1 MKPVPRSLL
10 SEARSRHGLLTALD
24 LTRSGVVGRARSV
37 AFETGQLVTV
47 HRGVYRLASHAESFE
62 QRCTAACLAAPDA
75 ALSGPTAGRLWG
87 LRKVHTE
94 DVHVIARRAIR
105 LEGVATHRTVL
116 LGAGDVT
123 ERGAMRLLRPSR
135 LLCDLAAHL
144 DEAAL
149 ESVLEQMIDRRL
161 LSIESARAAA
171 RRFVAPGRPGS
182 VRLSRVLDS
191 RPAFLQ
197 PADSDL
203 ELRLWRQLGVRGLVL
218 ERQVPVVLDS
228 GITVHLDLADIPSRF
243 GIEVDHV
250 TWHGGRLD
258 SQRDK
263 RRDRELARLGWT
275 IARVTDEDISIRLAE
290 TSDQLIDIATR
301 CATRSGIDGNRLGDP
316 RWS

>member
-10 SEARSRHGLLTALD
+10 AEARSRHGLLTALD
-24 LTRSGVVGRARSV
+24 LTRSGVVGRARTE

-87 LRKVHTE
+87 LRKVRTD
-94 DVHVIARRAIR
+94 DVHLIARRAIQ
-105 LEGVATHRTVL
+105 LEGVSTHRTVL
-116 LGAGDVT
+116 LGAGDVV
-123 ERGAMRLLRPSR
+123 ERDGLQLLRPSR
-135 LLCDLAAHL
+135 LLCDLAAYL
-144 DEAAL
+144 DHAAL

-161 LSIESARAAA
+161 LSIQSARAAA

-182 VRLSRVLDS
+182 VMLSRVLDS
-191 RPAFLQ
+191 RPAFLR

-203 ELRLWRQLGVRGLVL
+203 ELRLWRQLRRSGLEL
-218 ERQVPVVLDS
+218 ERQVPIVLDS
-228 GITVHLDLADIPSRF
+228 GITVHLDLADSASRF
-243 GIEVDHV
+243 GVEVDHV

-263 RRDRELARLGWT
+263 GRDRELARLGWT
-275 IARVTDEDISIRLAE
+275 IARVTDEDISVRLTE
-290 TSDQLIDIATR
+290 TCDQLIDIATR
-301 CATRSGIDGNRLGDP
+301 CASRS
-316 RWS
+316 